1 MDIEKW
7 NKFTRTGSI
16 FDYLEYTACTS
27 EENELR
33 TTNSDRNRSVGD
45 AYGGLRQEDNDSY
58 KGTR

>member
-1 MDIEKW
+1 MDLEKW

-27 EENELR
+27 EEDELR
-33 TTNSDRNRSVGD
+33 TNSSDGNRAVGNADR
-45 AYGGLRQEDNDSY
+45 GLRQEDNDSY